1 MGMNRS
7 TVATALVAIALVA
20 AWAMPPPVAAA
31 AARGPAGPAA
41 RWVAPLVGEPVGLA
55 LDGSDVAVLA
65 SGEVRLL
72 DAATGAVRWIADT
85 PDAFDVRPALG
96 ANRVAVTGDDVVVL
110 LDRSTGARVATPRF
124 PDAGPV
130 SLGVSPDG
138 HAWAV
143 VAAEEAGRVGLLD
156 STTGAEAWSVP
167 FPASFWAAPALS
179 GDIVVAGGSGRDGVL
194 LRGLDLATG
203 SIRWEVRPGAVGS
216 APLVAGGR
224 IYVAAGPTPSRA
236 RVRALDVTT
245 GRRLWST
252 AVPGRYDGGIQPGVD
267 GSRLLVLD
275 SLGTLVAL
283 DTTTGRVDWVLPTH
297 HDVVEGRVAT
307 GAGVAAFTTYLDEVA
322 EVDTATGAVLD
333 AWRPAGVPV
342 DLVVGPG
349 VLVEALRLADPARVA
364 AVTLARRRP

>member
-1 MGMNRS
+1 MNAFHAYCQNALDDIRAQGRYRVFTPLQKRAADFPWYLRPDGSHVLVWSANDYLAMGGHP
-7 TVATALVAIALVA
+7 VLVEA
-20 AWAMPPPVAAA
+20 ACE
-31 AARGPAGPAA
+31 AARAK
-41 RWVAPLVGEPVGLA
+41 
-55 LDGSDVAVLA
+55 
-65 SGEVRLL
+65 
-72 DAATGAVRWIADT
+72 
-85 PDAFDVRPALG
+85 
-96 ANRVAVTGDDVVVL
+96 
-110 LDRSTGARVATPRF
+110 GARVAAPRF
-124 PDAGPV
+124 PGAGPV